1 MTTTASLAPGRPHA
15 FWRSESAVLIYMA
28 AGTVV
33 IHWIAAL
40 YSPGFHR
47 DELATLDDA
56 RHLAWGYV
64 AYPPVT
70 PFFARL
76 SLTLFGTS
84 LAGFRFFASLANA
97 VALVMTGQMAR
108 DLGGR
113 RGAQL
118 LAAFAALPAG
128 LAIGSMMQY
137 VSFDYL
143 AWVLV
148 SFCIVRLLKT
158 EDPRWWLGIGAS
170 VGFGMLSK
178 YAMPFFVAGVVL
190 GMLLTPARRY
200 LRSRW
205 FWLGV
210 GLSLLIFLPN
220 LIWQIHNDFVYL
232 DFVRHIHA
240 RDVRIGRTKDFLP
253 DRLKFTMFAAP
264 LWIAGLW
271 FSFFSAAGRRFR
283 LLGWMYVTPLVIF
296 LIAKG
301 RGYYLVGAYPML
313 YAAGSVWGEQAGG
326 VLEAELSES
335 GRCRPGVRKSPS
347 GASLVESRA
356 AGAQERFSRRGTS
369 GEALS
374 FPGADLKLCA
384 RCRTAFVA
392 DTDAHQV
399 STDAGQSRFAESTG
413 GTAGR
418 SP

>member
-1 MTTTASLAPGRPHA
+1 MTTTASLAPGRPHSL
-15 FWRSESAVLIYMA
+15 WSSETAILIYMA
-28 AGTVV
+28 TATVV

-76 SLTLFGTS
+76 SLILFGTS

-97 VALVMTGQMAR
+97 VALVMTGLMAR

-158 EDPRWWLGIGAS
+158 EDPRWWLGVGAS
-170 VGFGMLSK
+170 IGFGMLSK
-178 YAMPFFVAGVVL
+178 YAMPFFVAGIFL
-190 GMLLTPARRY
+190 GVLLTPARRY

-205 FWLGV
+205 LWLGI
-210 GLSLLIFLPN
+210 GFSLLIFLPN
-220 LIWQIHNDFVYL
+220 LIWQIRNDFVYL

-253 DRLKFTMFAAP
+253 DQLKFTMFAAP
-264 LWIAGLW
+264 LWIAGLC

-301 RGYYLVGAYPML
+301 RGYYLVGA
-313 YAAGSVWGEQAGG
+313 
-326 VLEAELSES
+326 
-335 GRCRPGVRKSPS
+335 
-347 GASLVESRA
+347 
-356 AGAQERFSRRGTS
+356 
-369 GEALS
+369 
-374 FPGADLKLCA
+374 
-384 RCRTAFVA
+384 
-392 DTDAHQV
+392 
-399 STDAGQSRFAESTG
+399 
-413 GTAGR
+413 R
-418 SP
+418 SS